1 MLAMVLH
8 WCIPCYGLAGL
19 TCDSTMPASIRSSER
34 RVYQRLLARS
44 RRASRNP
51 EDAADLLQDALVA
64 ALAAQRE
71 PLRRAE
77 DERWLCGVIRNLAA
91 QRARGEVRRRRREAA
106 SAGPEPVSH
115 ADSSPQP
122 GQLDAMLVP
131 MPPAARAVAILILH
145 GLNVDEIRWIYGLS
159 EAAFRQ
165 RLTSIRKA
173 LTALPAELRG
183 EALATALHR
192 RGLPGLELGLIRRAL
207 RTTLDQVPGIGTHDP
222 DGHLIVVSSSA
233 HKTRV
238 GGN

>member
-1 MLAMVLH
+1 
-8 WCIPCYGLAGL
+8 L
-19 TCDSTMPASIRSSER
+19 TETMPVPIRSNER

-44 RRASRNP
+44 RRAIRNP

-91 QRARGEVRRRRREAA
+91 KRARGEVRRRRREAD
-106 SAGPEPVSH
+106 SAVSEPVSP
-115 ADSSPQP
+115 AGSSPQP
-122 GQLDAMLVP
+122 VKLDSMLVP
-131 MPPAARAVAILILH
+131 MPPAARAVAILVLH

-173 LTALPAELRG
+173 LKALPAELSG

-207 RTTLDQVPGIGTHDP
+207 RTTLVQLPGIGTHDP
-222 DGHLIVVSSSA
+222 DGHLMVVTSSA
-233 HKTRV
+233 HKSRP